1 MTDREYICVLQGPN
15 LPLHVLRVTHSGLLA
30 SSQYRRKVEGL
41 KDIDEIRV
49 LVAQHP
55 GFEKRFEVCAR
66 WRSGHHTKGGRVLGA
81 QRDMI

>member
-1 MTDREYICVLQGPN
+1 MGSLRLVRHHDRIDGEYICVLQGPD

-30 SSQYRRKVEGL
+30 SSQYRRKVEGF

-55 GFEKRFEVCAR
+55 GFEKRFEACAR
-66 WRSGHHTKGGRVLGA
+66 
-81 QRDMI
+81 